1 MSNALQPKCWAVE
14 CSNLQ
19 PKKKKTVQFYEK
31 PTSQDQLA
39 SLAYILIKQTNT
51 IYKPFH
57 NSQL

>member
-1 MSNALQPKCWAVE
+1 MLFNQNAEQLNVQIC
-14 CSNLQ
+14 NQ
-19 PKKKKTVQFYEK
+19 KKKKTVQFYEK

-39 SLAYILIKQTNT
+39 SLACILIKQTNT

>member
-1 MSNALQPKCWAVE
+1 MFKFVTK
-14 CSNLQ
+14 
-19 PKKKKTVQFYEK
+19 KKKKTVQFYEK

-39 SLAYILIKQTNT
+39 SLAYILIKQTYT

>member
-1 MSNALQPKCWAVE
+1 MLSSWMFKFVT
-14 CSNLQ
+14 
-19 PKKKKTVQFYEK
+19 KKKKTVQFYEK